1 MERSFGDRV
10 DFLDGAQQ
18 GFRGFRGWG
27 GCGEDWGEFFFGLE
41 YVLDCETSAVVF
53 HFLGVDV
60 NQCEDV
66 FDGPAFAVLV
76 FRHEVGD
83 FDSGARV
90 EVITEDAA
98 DSTADAAADRN
109 YLTRRGGGG
118 GGGGGGGCQCRM
130 ACFREDLDITD
141 QHVHVC
147 ENADTVLDGVEG
159 FGLVGGGAGEYDG
172 GGECEER

>member
-1 MERSFGDRV
+1 M
-10 DFLDGAQQ
+10 DFLDCAQQ
-18 GFRGFRGWG
+18 GFRGFRGG
-27 GCGEDWGEFFFGLE
+27 GGFGEDCGEFFFRLE

-60 NQCEDV
+60 DECENV

-83 FDSGARV
+83 FDSCARV
-90 EVITEDAA
+90 EVISEDAA
-98 DSTADAAADRN
+98 DSTAEAAADSN
-109 YLTRRGGGG
+109 YLTRSVGVGV
-118 GGGGGGGCQCRM
+118 GGGGCQCRM
-130 ACFREDLDITD
+130 ACFREYFDITY
-141 QHVHVC
+141 QHIHVC
-147 ENADTVLDGVEG
+147 ENADTVLDGVEC

>member
-90 EVITEDAA
+90 EVIAEDAA

-118 GGGGGGGCQCRM
+118 GGGCR
-130 ACFREDLDITD
+130 
-141 QHVHVC
+141 
-147 ENADTVLDGVEG
+147 
-159 FGLVGGGAGEYDG
+159 
-172 GGECEER
+172 